1 MRALRN
7 NHGLGPGHSR
17 AQAEAVDCKW
27 RDSGERGRVFRI
39 AAEKYTGLMMV
50 PLPSP
55 SSTSFGL
62 RVLNLSRSPTQAG
75 LGSEAATSIPTAS
88 SEVFA
93 VVLEAQIYVCTLN
106 LYLRQALN

>member
-62 RVLNLSRSPTQAG
+62 RVLNLSRSLHKQV
-75 LGSEAATSIPTAS
+75 S
-88 SEVFA
+88 
-93 VVLEAQIYVCTLN
+93 VLKPQPPFLQLHLKFLQSFLKHKYMSVL
-106 LYLRQALN
+106 